1 LVLNIFEN
9 WKFIKK
15 EFYFLGTGALNRVGL
30 RDGTA
35 NYLFVTI
42 LLYSDSF

>member
-15 EFYFLGTGALNRVGL
+15 EFYFLGTGALNRVEL
-30 RDGTA
+30 RGGTA
-35 NYLFVTI
+35 EFKN
-42 LLYSDSF
+42 